1 MAAALP
7 ADTAASTA
15 PAEAKLS
22 HFRDAANRDSDASD
36 SDQSDAS
43 GRSLSPTRQGLSKTK
58 KRKERRQFGAFA
70 DELGDLL
77 GAAFQGKE
85 EVKPAASTHAG
96 TPAPPSTGQ
105 LFTRYLTLHA
115 ADDHLNGGLDG
126 DLDGDSNMA
135 VEPAAG
141 GPKMSK
147 RQRQNLAKM
156 QARRLAKEQSK
167 MVTAEE
173 QAVAAERRGM
183 TIQAY
188 RGQRPDGKK
197 GAKSDGQKRRSRK
210 ERERLRKKAEAA
222 DAMEVE

>member
-85 EVKPAASTHAG
+85 EVKPAAST
-96 TPAPPSTGQ
+96 
-105 LFTRYLTLHA
+105 HA